1 MAKIKRGHAG
11 QRFSVSAKNSF
22 STTLESCPLGIIRV
36 IDGTKVGVLIDVL
49 LQSGKRDAEQKLE
62 HMRKF
67 ALVAVASVGK
77 LHWKFWGEK
86 LRNHG

>member
-1 MAKIKRGHAG
+1 MGKVDSDDKSKGVLWMLGNLVWH
-11 QRFSVSAKNSF
+11 
-22 STTLESCPLGIIRV
+22 STS
-36 IDGTKVGVLIDVL
+36 TKVGMLIDVL
-49 LQSGKRDAEQKLE
+49 LQSGKRDAKQKLE

-77 LHWKFWGEK
+77 LHWKFWGEI